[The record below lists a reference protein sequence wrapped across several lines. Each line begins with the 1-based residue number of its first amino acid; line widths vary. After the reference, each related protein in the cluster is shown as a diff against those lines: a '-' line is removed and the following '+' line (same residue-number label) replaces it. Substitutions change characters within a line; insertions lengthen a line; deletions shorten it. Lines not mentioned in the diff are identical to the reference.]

1 MPKISFLGSYKF
13 RIHFFD
19 RGSCWRK
26 QRWNS
31 LYGHISRE
39 NAPVHTST
47 GASARARARAQPSTR
62 FIRLHGKNVSK
73 LCFWLWGKEPCSASR
88 RTQRYV
94 NSGCSLFFQGS
105 NGVSQVCLLTN
116 VYKQGPVRCWIFT
129 SFNNERWSSPS
140 YKRFRSWFR
149 TADGMCFAVIAL
161 KCSSLFSSA
170 HGAPPPGARLFPER
184 IVKLYLSFINM
195 IKLKTFW
202 RYEGCS
208 TTLKVLKINMRLGET
223 VCVMPPLSIIWF
235 HLITVLKYIM

>member
-1 MPKISFLGSYKF
+1 MPKISLLGSYKF
-13 RIHFFD
+13 RIHIFD

-47 GASARARARAQPSTR
+47 GARARAQPSTR

-94 NSGCSLFFQGS
+94 NTDA
-105 NGVSQVCLLTN
+105 VCFSRAATEFLKC
-116 VYKQGPVRCWIFT
+116 VCWRMFYKQGPVRCWIFT
-129 SFNNERWSSPS
+129 SFDNERWSSPS

-149 TADGMCFAVIAL
+149 TADGKGNGIKHIDIITLTKVN
-161 KCSSLFSSA
+161 
-170 HGAPPPGARLFPER
+170 HGCIL
-184 IVKLYLSFINM
+184 VKLRIFCVISKCLRCLLLLLCLLFLLPWYLM
-195 IKLKTFW
+195 
-202 RYEGCS
+202 EGAQQYNS
-208 TTLKVLKINMRLGET
+208 A
-223 VCVMPPLSIIWF
+223 
-235 HLITVLKYIM
+235 